1 MMKFILKVSEKVLT
15 RKYVINYII
24 HKNHLEWHVA
34 VNQIRHVL
42 LAFSILFNFGLLGHL
57 AGLLDGEHPEP
68 DQVRHAEPVV
78 LPQGRKGHGEVRE
91 GQKAQEQG
99 CKDQRGL
106 HSRYHFKHQ

>member
-1 MMKFILKVSEKVLT
+1 
-15 RKYVINYII
+15 
-24 HKNHLEWHVA
+24 LECHVA

-42 LAFSILFNFGLLGHL
+42 SPFSNFVFVTFFFNFGFLGHL

-78 LPQGRKGHGEVRE
+78 SPQGRKGHGEVRE

-106 HSRYHFKHQ
+106 HSRYHFKQQ